1 MLEETERNTISGP
14 AAEETKPTVTTK
26 ATMRPPVILPS
37 KVELSPRALEE
48 SRRVIKS
55 QNLEDSYIRLGV
67 KGGGCSGMS
76 YTMGFDKNVGEK
88 DKVFEYEGGVRVV
101 VDVKSFLF
109 LRGMILDFSDD
120 LIGGGFKFE
129 NPNAKRTCSCG
140 SSFSA

>member
-1 MLEETERNTISGP
+1 MSEETSTQNM
-14 AAEETKPTVTTK
+14 EEKKVVTTR
-26 ATMRPPVILPS
+26 AGMRPPVVLPS
-37 KVELSPRALEE
+37 KIELTPRAIEE
-48 SRRVIKS
+48 ARRVIET
-55 QNLEDSYIRLGV
+55 QNLQDAYIRLGV

-76 YTMGFDKNVGEK
+76 YTMNFDKNIGEK
-88 DKVFEYEGGVRVV
+88 DKIFEYEGGVKVA

-109 LRGMILDFSDD
+109 LRGMVLDYSDD